1 MVIYDIVHLKNT
13 IKKYYLYKLF
23 FSWKILHQMVA
34 DASSNGIRFIPT
46 YLHPKSR
53 GTIRLKSKD
62 PMEYPIIDPNYLYHP
77 EDVDGLVRGRDTQSD
92 MY

>member
-1 MVIYDIVHLKNT
+1 
-13 IKKYYLYKLF
+13 
-23 FSWKILHQMVA
+23 MVA

-62 PMEYPIIDPNYLYHP
+62 PMEYPLIDPNYLYHP
-77 EDVDGLVRGRDTQSD
+77 EDVDGLVRGS
-92 MY
+92 